1 MKKIFYSIAVLLI
14 IQSNIF
20 AQEEIHR
27 WKKLDTITGEQIWF
41 DASFTD
47 TLKGDKFEVWVL
59 KVHTPPMKS
68 EGVDGEIYRSKILYA
83 INLATVRYGI
93 MKLRYYDVKNN
104 KLYSFDYDTPPP
116 PTDALRYPYPVL
128 EESSLYLIIKEI
140 FKGKEK
146 SAK

>member
-1 MKKIFYSIAVLLI
+1 MNKIFYLITVLLI
-14 IQSNIF
+14 ISSITF
-20 AQEEIHR
+20 AQEENHR

-41 DASFTD
+41 DVSFSD
-47 TLKGDKFEVWVL
+47 TLQGDKFDVWVL

-68 EGVDGEIYRSKILYA
+68 EGVEGDIFRSKILYS

-93 MKLRYYDVKNN
+93 MKLRYYDVKNS

-128 EESSLYLIIKEI
+128 EESPLYLIIKEI
-140 FKGKEK
+140 FKDQENSTK
-146 SAK
+146 

>member
-1 MKKIFYSIAVLLI
+1 MKKIFYSMAVLLI
-14 IQSNIF
+14 IQSITF

-41 DASFTD
+41 DTSFTD

-68 EGVDGEIYRSKILYA
+68 EVVDGDIYRSKILYA
-83 INLATVRYGI
+83 INLATVQNGI
-93 MKLRYYDVKNN
+93 MKLRYYDVKNIE
-104 KLYSFDYDTPPP
+104 LYSFDYDTPPP

-128 EESSLYLIIKEI
+128 EDSPLYLIIKEI
-140 FKGKEK
+140 FKDQEK
-146 SAK
+146 STK